1 MPIISGVGHET
12 DFTIA
17 DFVAD
22 LRAPTPSAAA
32 ELAIASRLELE
43 KSIASNQERLSYAM
57 GNKNQGISE
66 TVAGFDGKK
75 GFTRPEE
82 LFSREMQELD
92 DLSRR
97 LEWVMEKELNGL
109 QEKFQILNGKLESL
123 SPLKTLARGY
133 SISTYQGKVIDSIK
147 TVEIG
152 QEIQI
157 LVKDGEI
164 KSRIVRKKPAGQE
177 F

>member
-1 MPIISGVGHET
+1 
-12 DFTIA
+12 
-17 DFVAD
+17 
-22 LRAPTPSAAA
+22 
-32 ELAIASRLELE
+32 
-43 KSIASNQERLSYAM
+43 
-57 GNKNQGISE
+57 
-66 TVAGFDGKK
+66 
-75 GFTRPEE
+75 
-82 LFSREMQELD
+82 
-92 DLSRR
+92 LSRR